1 MANTYTQLYIHVVCV
16 VKYRSN
22 LMDPSWR
29 PELYK
34 YITGI
39 VTNKRQKLMVINGV
53 ADHVHILLGL
63 RPDCSPSDIV
73 RDLKANSSRWINEQG
88 HVSGKFEWQSGFGAF
103 SVSKSQVTRV
113 SNYIMRQEE
122 HHRKTTFRE
131 EYVGFLKAHNIDFLP
146 QYIFEDYGAAP
157 LGLGPY

>member
-53 ADHVHILLGL
+53 ADHVHIPLGL

>member
-131 EYVGFLKAHNIDFLP
+131 EYVGFLKAHSIDFLP

>member
-1 MANTYTQLYIHVVCV
+1 
-16 VKYRSN
+16 
-22 LMDPSWR
+22 
-29 PELYK
+29 
-34 YITGI
+34 
-39 VTNKRQKLMVINGV
+39 MVINGV

-131 EYVGFLKAHNIDFLP
+131 EYVAFLKAHNIDFLP
-146 QYIFEDYGAAP
+146 EYIFEDYGAAP

>member
-39 VTNKRQKLMVINGV
+39 VTNKQQKLMVINGV

-88 HVSGKFEWQSGFGAF
+88 HVSGRFEWQSGYGAF
-103 SVSKSQVTRV
+103 SVSKSQVKRV
-113 SNYIMRQEE
+113 ANYIMRQEE

-131 EYVGFLKAHNIDFLP
+131 EYVAFLKAHNIDFLP

>member
-16 VKYRSN
+16 VKHRSN

-39 VTNKRQKLMVINGV
+39 VTNKQQKLMVINGV

-88 HVSGKFEWQSGFGAF
+88 HVSGRFEWQSGYGAF
-103 SVSKSQVTRV
+103 SVSKSQVKRV
-113 SNYIMRQEE
+113 ANYIMRQEE

-131 EYVGFLKAHNIDFLP
+131 EYVAFLKAHNIDFLP
-146 QYIFEDYGAAP
+146 EYIFEDYGAAP